1 MLYMQ
6 SAIAH
11 IASTLVAE
19 LVVTGLGYACR

>member
-1 MLYMQ
+1 MLHMQ

-19 LVVTGLGYACR
+19 LVVTGLDDACR